1 MNNAKIWLVVPP
13 AVGVPLFL
21 GGVAVASFAV
31 HVGIVMNTSW
41 ISDYHSGLPLGTG
54 DRIAAA
60 ALPDVDAGATPAA
73 YAVQPDGSFEM
84 TIILPD
90 GTHAQAVVQPPE
102 VQAASAA
109 APPLVAQ

>member
-41 ISDYHSGLPLGTG
+41 ISDFHSGLPLGTG
-54 DRIAAA
+54 DMATA
-60 ALPDVDAGATPAA
+60 ALPDTDAAATPAT
-73 YAVQPDGSFEM
+73 YAVMPDGSFEM

-102 VQAASAA
+102 LQAASAGEV
-109 APPLVAQ
+109 PPVIAQ